1 MPYTFSMVD
10 DPSQVLVVE
19 GVQTQWRHRAVR
31 VRQAQV
37 PFFAERGLQGATLA
51 SVFIVEDVPYHWKAG
66 RLERWAPPTS
76 SVTSTPVVSS

>member
-19 GVQTQWRHRAVR
+19 GVQTQWRPRAVR

-51 SVFIVEDVPYHWKAG
+51 SAFIVEDVPYHWKAG